1 MPISRFLFLPRHVRS
16 DTGNLKIYLR
26 AFDDFENR
34 WGGMLLQKWSLQYVL
49 AVWAKSKDV
58 YEALDEARE
67 IE

>member
-1 MPISRFLFLPRHVRS
+1 M
-16 DTGNLKIYLR
+16 R
-26 AFDDFENR
+26 AFDESENR
-34 WGGMLLQKWSLQYVL
+34 WGGMQLQKWSLQYVTVLYVL